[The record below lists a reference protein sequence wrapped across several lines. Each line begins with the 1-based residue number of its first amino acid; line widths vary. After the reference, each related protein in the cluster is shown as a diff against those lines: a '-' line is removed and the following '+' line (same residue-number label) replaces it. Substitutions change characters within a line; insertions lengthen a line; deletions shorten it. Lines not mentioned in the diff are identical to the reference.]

1 MSEAAHVPTA
11 ASVENGGAVTEIR
24 VNGVGI
30 RADLSGAAY
39 WPEQHLLLVADLHLE
54 KGSYY
59 AERGR
64 MLPPYDSR
72 ETLNRLASAAERLG
86 AKAVCCLGDS
96 FHDGEAP
103 NRLEPADGRRLRDL
117 ASRYDWIWVT
127 GNHDPA
133 PPKDW
138 GGRVVSE
145 LTLGA
150 LTFRHEAKVTAVGE
164 VSGHFHPKAAV
175 KVRGKRVSGR
185 AFLSDGR
192 RLILP
197 AFGAYTGGLSSLDP
211 AIVRLFPKGFA
222 AWILG
227 KRGLYGYSC
236 QSLVP

>member
-1 MSEAAHVPTA
+1 MSEAQRISGGVSADNH
-11 ASVENGGAVTEIR
+11 GAVAEIP
-24 VNGVGI
+24 VNGVRL

-39 WPEQHLLLVADLHLE
+39 WPERRLLLVADLHLE
-54 KGSYY
+54 KGSFY

-72 ETLNRLASAAERLG
+72 ETLSRLASAAERLG
-86 AKAVCCLGDS
+86 AESVCCLGDS

-103 NRLEPADGRRLRDL
+103 NRLTAEDGRRLRDL
-117 ASRYDWIWVT
+117 VSLYDWIWVT

-133 PPKDW
+133 PPQDW
-138 GGRVVSE
+138 GGRVVPE
-145 LTLGA
+145 LTLGP
-150 LTFRHEAKVTAVGE
+150 LTFRHEARISAVGE

-211 AIVRLFPKGFA
+211 AIASLFPKGFA

-227 KRGLYGYSC
+227 KRGLYGYPSP
-236 QSLVP
+236 SLVP